1 MNLLIP
7 LAMKNFMK
15 FTKTF
20 NLILYILFIYN
31 ISYAQQNNKEDK
43 MLSIKIAYITEKI
56 ELTSK
61 QSEKFWP
68 VYFELE
74 DKLKAINKQKRNFDN
89 LSDEQLKEALM
100 QQFKDEKRKIEI
112 KESYINKFLDI
123 ISIRQLYNLYKS
135 EKSFKRELIKRMNN
149 KPRR

>member
-1 MNLLIP
+1 MNLLII
-7 LAMKNFMK
+7 LVMKNFMK

-31 ISYAQQNNKEDK
+31 ISYAQQKTNEDK

-68 VYFELE
+68 IYFELE
-74 DKLKAINKQKRNFDN
+74 DKLRAINKQKRSFDN
-89 LSDEQLKEALM
+89 LSDEQLNEALM

-112 KESYINKFLDI
+112 KETYINKFRDV

-149 KPRR
+149 KLRR

>member
-1 MNLLIP
+1 
-7 LAMKNFMK
+7 MKNYMK

-74 DKLKAINKQKRNFDN
+74 DKLRAINKQKRNFDN

>member
-1 MNLLIP
+1 
-7 LAMKNFMK
+7 MKNYMK

-31 ISYAQQNNKEDK
+31 FSYAQQNNKEDK

-74 DKLKAINKQKRNFDN
+74 DKLRAINKQKRNFDN

>member
-1 MNLLIP
+1 
-7 LAMKNFMK
+7 MKNYMK

-20 NLILYILFIYN
+20 NIILYILFIYN
-31 ISYAQQNNKEDK
+31 ISYAQQNDKEDK

-74 DKLKAINKQKRNFDN
+74 DKLRAINKQKRNFDN

-112 KESYINKFLDI
+112 KESYINKFLAI